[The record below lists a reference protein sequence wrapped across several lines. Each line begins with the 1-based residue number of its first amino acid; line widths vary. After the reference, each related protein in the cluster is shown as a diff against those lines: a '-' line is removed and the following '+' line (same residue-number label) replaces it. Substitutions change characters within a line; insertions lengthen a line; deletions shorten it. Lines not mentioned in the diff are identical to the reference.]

1 MKRNNIKKDDILNNI
16 KLSNRLPISFSEK
29 VFDYIFDII
38 IEGLKRDNSLKITG
52 FGTFRVLQKKSR
64 IGRNPK
70 TKATFE
76 INSRKVVVFSPS
88 SQVKKKLN
96 AKN

>member
-1 MKRNNIKKDDILNNI
+1 MKRDNINKLNILKNIKFYKG
-16 KLSNRLPISFSEK
+16 LPTSFSEK

>member
-1 MKRNNIKKDDILNNI
+1 MKRDNISKLNILKNIKYH
-16 KLSNRLPISFSEK
+16 SGLPTSFSEK
-29 VFDYIFDII
+29 VFDFIFDII
-38 IEGLKRDNSLKITG
+38 IDGLKRDNRLKIAG
-52 FGTFRVLQKKSR
+52 FGTFKVLQKKSR

-70 TKATFE
+70 TKATYE
-76 INSRKVVVFSPS
+76 IKSRKVVVFSPS

>member
-1 MKRNNIKKDDILNNI
+1 MKRDNINKLNILKNIKFYKG
-16 KLSNRLPISFSEK
+16 LPTSFSEK

-64 IGRNPK
+64 IGRNPVTGK
-70 TKATFE
+70 EHVIK
-76 INSRKVVVFSPS
+76 SRKVVTFHPS
-88 SQVKKKLN
+88 IELKKEINNEK
-96 AKN
+96 